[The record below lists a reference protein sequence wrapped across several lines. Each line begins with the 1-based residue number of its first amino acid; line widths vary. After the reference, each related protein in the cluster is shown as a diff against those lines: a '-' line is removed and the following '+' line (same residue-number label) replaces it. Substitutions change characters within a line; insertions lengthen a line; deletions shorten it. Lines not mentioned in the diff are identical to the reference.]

1 MIVADPQNNYT
12 EIRKEGI
19 NTGTKATTISAAL
32 NGGNIGVQ
40 FEVSATFRGKAVKPA
55 IVMADGESANPGE
68 LVMFTTNGEGWQH
81 IGEW

>member
-1 MIVADPQNNYT
+1 MPKLQNQWT

-19 NTGTKATTISAAL
+19 NTGTKKTTISSEFD
-32 NGGNIGVQ
+32 GGNIGVQ
-40 FEVSATFRGKAVKPA
+40 FEISATFRGKVVKPA

-81 IGEW
+81 IGNG